1 MCNNDISM
9 IIEEPLNQSLLW
21 LMASSKFD
29 DNAVAVDNMI
39 FPNLTLPPGLVTN
52 LEISLI
58 SFNYNNINN
67 SIKFIDQ

>member
-1 MCNNDISM
+1 
-9 IIEEPLNQSLLW
+9 
-21 LMASSKFD
+21 MASSKFD